1 MYNDRC
7 KESMVGCR
15 CVRNMVGRYFEA
27 WGPPFN
33 DRDVGDSQGSS
44 VGKDTENG
52 LFVYLLPRGTDIV
65 PGMGLP

>member
-1 MYNDRC
+1 
-7 KESMVGCR
+7 
-15 CVRNMVGRYFEA
+15 MVGRYFEA